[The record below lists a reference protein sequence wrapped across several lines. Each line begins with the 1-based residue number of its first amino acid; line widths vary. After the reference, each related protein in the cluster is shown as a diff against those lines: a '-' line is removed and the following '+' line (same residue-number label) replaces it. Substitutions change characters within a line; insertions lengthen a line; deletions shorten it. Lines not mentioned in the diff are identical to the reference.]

1 MGGSQSP
8 GMRSPDAFGTGVCG
22 PIASAQ
28 IPPGRYRQ
36 AQRYCGNRRL
46 VHCRSPLLQTHK
58 ASVIIARRR
67 IRRNPEQAAMTRSVR
82 ERVAPMRAMTIAIPA
97 SILLNIAA
105 AAQDQGRQ
113 SPSRTMPP
121 PGSAGT
127 ASPQAPVGHRQP
139 TERSLP
145 PSVRKEEGSTK
156 RQETDPLGPLPKICT
171 NC

>member
-1 MGGSQSP
+1 M
-8 GMRSPDAFGTGVCG
+8 TG
-22 PIASAQ
+22 
-28 IPPGRYRQ
+28 
-36 AQRYCGNRRL
+36 
-46 VHCRSPLLQTHK
+46 
-58 ASVIIARRR
+58 
-67 IRRNPEQAAMTRSVR
+67 SVR

-113 SPSRTMPP
+113 PPSRTLPP

-127 ASPQAPVGHRQP
+127 VSPQAPVGHRQP

-145 PSVRKEEGSTK
+145 PSVRKEEDAR
-156 RQETDPLGPLPKICT
+156 RQPDPLGPIPKICT